1 MNFTVV
7 TSLQLVYSSGN
18 KLSKHR
24 AEQLHN
30 ANGFFFL
37 FEFAPLKVHFH
48 QAVWVDLLQLGTKLI
63 FFFVL
68 FIMCS

>member
-1 MNFTVV
+1 MSFTVV
-7 TSLQLVYSSGN
+7 TVLQLVYSSGN

-30 ANGFFFL
+30 ANGSFL
-37 FEFAPLKVHFH
+37 FEFAPLKVHFQ
-48 QAVWVDLLQLGTKLI
+48 QAVWVDLLQLGTKCM

-68 FIMCS
+68 FVTCS